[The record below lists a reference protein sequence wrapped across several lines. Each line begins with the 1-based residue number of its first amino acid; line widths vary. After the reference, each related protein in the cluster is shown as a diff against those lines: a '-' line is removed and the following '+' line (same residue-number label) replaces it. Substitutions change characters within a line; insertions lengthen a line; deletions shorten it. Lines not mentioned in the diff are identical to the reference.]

1 MQASKNYRP
10 DNQEE
15 KLKPPPLIPL
25 SSLDNEEEKFDKGDT
40 PSDNFFDS
48 FRDGGSED
56 CDSSPS
62 FGPDMR
68 EMRQGLRDLDEGN
81 KYNLTEVVDE
91 MLANSKGA
99 DTPKLGL
106 KVMSFGEGM
115 NFALDV
121 KLGSRQILTEVIEEP
136 VGNEETNEAVNGEN
150 HQSTPKASDCLEEL
164 SPKTP
169 VQIVGQRITIDEEHK
184 STEEQKA

>member
-1 MQASKNYRP
+1 M
-10 DNQEE
+10 
-15 KLKPPPLIPL
+15 
-25 SSLDNEEEKFDKGDT
+25 
-40 PSDNFFDS
+40 
-48 FRDGGSED
+48 
-56 CDSSPS
+56 
-62 FGPDMR
+62 
-68 EMRQGLRDLDEGN
+68 RDLDEGN

-121 KLGSRQILTEVIEEP
+121 KLASRQILTEVIEEP
-136 VGNEETNEAVNGEN
+136 VGNEETNEAVNGDN
-150 HQSTPKASDCLEEL
+150 HQSTPKASDCLEEQ

-169 VQIVGQRITIDEEHK
+169 V
-184 STEEQKA
+184 